1 MHMGCRDNVAD
12 IVINGNWEMRRMN
25 SLRDKKHMHNAY

>member
-12 IVINGNWEMRRMN
+12 IVINVNWEMRRMN
-25 SLRDKKHMHNAY
+25 SLTGQEAYA